1 MTGPRDPDEIE
12 DEGPLQE
19 GDDAGQVDDEGGD
32 DAEAGQELE
41 GSEAE
46 ERVVDR
52 RSRRDDTLREELR
65 AEREHRARVEAELNI
80 IRQEREARSQPRQPQ
95 EESDEQFNQRVAMMD
110 PEQRMDEK
118 LNRATRR
125 HNQQLALAT
134 FAAADRADKASF
146 DSRAA
151 TDARRKRLAAR
162 VEEVLQTERRK
173 GRDFDR
179 ETVYK
184 FILGEE
190 AEKSM
195 SGRGPSPTRREAER
209 RVASQQARTTGGR
222 GDARRDERP
231 QRRYRSDDNSPE
243 AVRARLEAPDAF
255 I

>member
-1 MTGPRDPDEIE
+1 MADPRDPDEIE

-19 GDDAGQVDDEGGD
+19 GDDAGQIDDEGGN
-32 DAEAGQELE
+32 DAETGQEFE
-41 GSEAE
+41 GDQAE
-46 ERVVDR
+46 ERVDR
-52 RSRRDDTLREELR
+52 PARRDNLYREELR

-80 IRQEREARSQPRQPQ
+80 LRQEREARNQPRQPQ
-95 EESDEQFNQRVAMMD
+95 EESDEQFNQRIAMLD
-110 PEQRMDEK
+110 PEQRMDAK
-118 LNRATRR
+118 LDRATRR

-134 FAAADRADKASF
+134 FAAADRADKTAF
-146 DSRAA
+146 DSRAV
-151 TDARRKRLAAR
+151 TDTRRKRLAAR
-162 VEEVLQTERRK
+162 VEEILQTERRK

-190 AEKSM
+190 AEKAM
-195 SGRGPSPTRREAER
+195 SGRGPSTGRREAER

-231 QRRYRSDDNSPE
+231 RQYRRDDNSPE